1 MKNKLIS
8 AGIVFIFFLFLV
20 TVFYF
25 HCQKNKYTQ
34 KEYHIIDDKGNLRYD
49 LKYGDNNQLVT
60 ITYYENNTIKSQSI
74 NDTQGKIIEERFYSI
89 KGNLITHSK
98 YSYRDDG
105 KLQNKEIYDTNHI
118 LKYSTRYFYTD
129 EGSVSKT
136 IYENKEENI
145 TTENNIDKKSV
156 TQIIYKDNII
166 VHTYKDDLNNIKFYR
181 YSDNGVLSYS
191 YEFVKDS
198 NTTKETIYSENGGVQ
213 TEKIFSNIG
222 LLIEEKQYS
231 KGIIVYT
238 NKYTYNE
245 NGQQKEKFEYND
257 KNLIQKRF
265 IYDYDKQGN
274 RIRIDIFDADGNKID
289 YY

>member
-1 MKNKLIS
+1 MKNKLLY
-8 AGIVFIFFLFLV
+8 AGIFFIISLFLV
-20 TVFYF
+20 SVFYY
-25 HCQKNKYTQ
+25 QYKKNKQTQ

-49 LKYGDNNQLVT
+49 LKYGNNNQLVT
-60 ITYYENNTIKSQSI
+60 NTYYENNTIKSQSI

-89 KGNLITHSK
+89 KGNLITNSK
-98 YSYRDDG
+98 YTYRDDG
-105 KLQNKEIYDTNHI
+105 KLQNKEIYDNNNI

-145 TTENNIDKKSV
+145 ITENNIDNKSV
-156 TQIIYKDNII
+156 TQIIYKDNVI

-198 NTTKETIYSENGGVQ
+198 NTTKETIYNENGGVQ
-213 TEKIFSNIG
+213 TEKIFSNAG
-222 LLIEEKQYS
+222 LLLEEKQYS
-231 KGIIVYT
+231 KGVILYT
-238 NKYTYNE
+238 NKYTYNQ

-257 KNLIQKRF
+257 KNSIQKRF
-265 IYDYDKQGN
+265 IYGYDKQGN
-274 RIRIDIFDADGNKID
+274 RIRIDIYDAEGNKID